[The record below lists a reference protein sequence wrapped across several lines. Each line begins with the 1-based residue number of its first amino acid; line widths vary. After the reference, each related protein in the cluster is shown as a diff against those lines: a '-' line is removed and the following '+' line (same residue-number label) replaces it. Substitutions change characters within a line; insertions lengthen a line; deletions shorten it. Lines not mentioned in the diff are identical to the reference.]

1 MTENL
6 SVKNQSLQEWLGYL
20 EGIDPNR
27 IELGLNRVKAVAAKL
42 NLLKIAAYTIEVAG
56 TNGKGSTAALIAGAL
71 NKSGIK
77 TGLYTSPHLHVF
89 TERVNIGG
97 KNVDEGLLCKAFY
110 AVYEAAEQCGVSLT
124 YFEYTTLAAFYCFK
138 AANVQAA
145 VLEIGLGGRL
155 DAVNVV
161 DADIAVITSI
171 GFDHTALLGNTL
183 AKIAYEKAGII
194 KKGAAACVVGKVD
207 FEALNVIEAKAKAE
221 NVPLFCEDRDFNADF
236 SDDGFWYKQG
246 NRSDFYPLPKIPYIC
261 AASSITV
268 LNLLKDLG
276 ADIPVSAVNSA
287 LKTVSLPGRMQ
298 KICSFPT
305 IYFDVAHNPPA
316 ALHLKQSL
324 SNLPQTKG
332 IKRAVVGML
341 KDKDIESVLHIL
353 KDSFDMW
360 YVASLSG
367 ARGQSKERLKDALE
381 QELGKNAVF
390 CNKIKDYS
398 CVKDALHAAVDEAHA
413 EDTIIVFGSFV
424 TVGEAGD
431 CVDTIVKREE

>member
-6 SVKNQSLQEWLGYL
+6 SVKNRSLQEWLGYL

-27 IELGLNRVKAVAAKL
+27 IELGLNRVKVVAAKL

-97 KNVDEGLLCKAFY
+97 KNVDEALLCKAFY

-138 AANVQAA
+138 AENVQAV

-268 LNLLKDLG
+268 LNLLKNLG
-276 ADIPVSAVNSA
+276 ADITVSAVNSA

-298 KICSFPT
+298 KICSFPA

-360 YVASLSG
+360 YVASLPG

>member
-6 SVKNQSLQEWLGYL
+6 SVKNRSLQEWLGYL

-27 IELGLNRVKAVAAKL
+27 IELGLNRVKVVAAKL

-97 KNVDEGLLCKAFY
+97 KNVDEALLCKAFY

-138 AANVQAA
+138 AENVQAV

-268 LNLLKDLG
+268 LNLLKNLG
-276 ADIPVSAVNSA
+276 ADITVSAVNSA

-360 YVASLSG
+360 YVASLPG
-367 ARGQSKERLKDALE
+367 ARGQSKERLRDALE

>member
-6 SVKNQSLQEWLGYL
+6 SVKNRSLQEWLGYL

-27 IELGLNRVKAVAAKL
+27 IELGLNRVKVVAAKL

-97 KNVDEGLLCKAFY
+97 KNVDEALLCKAFY

-138 AANVQAA
+138 AENVQAV

-268 LNLLKDLG
+268 LNLLKNLG
-276 ADIPVSAVNSA
+276 ADITVSAVNSA

-360 YVASLSG
+360 YVASLPG

>member
-6 SVKNQSLQEWLGYL
+6 SVKNRSLQEWLGYL

-27 IELGLNRVKAVAAKL
+27 IELGLNRVKVVAAKL

-97 KNVDEGLLCKAFY
+97 KNVDEALLCKAFY

-138 AANVQAA
+138 AENVQAV

-268 LNLLKDLG
+268 LNLLKNLG
-276 ADIPVSAVNSA
+276 ADITVSAVNSA

-360 YVASLSG
+360 YVASLPG
-367 ARGQSKERLKDALE
+367 VRGQSKERLRDALV
-381 QELGKNAVF
+381 QELGENAVS
-390 CNKIKDYS
+390 CNKIKDYI
-398 CVKDALHAAVDEAHA
+398 CVKDALHAAVDEASA
-413 EDTIIVFGSFV
+413 ADTIIVFGSFV
-424 TVGEAGD
+424 TVAEAGD
-431 CVDTIVKREE
+431 CVDAIVK

>member
-6 SVKNQSLQEWLGYL
+6 SVKNRSLQEWLGYL

-27 IELGLNRVKAVAAKL
+27 IELGLNRVKVVAAKL

-97 KNVDEGLLCKAFY
+97 KNVDEALLCKAFY

-138 AANVQAA
+138 AENVQAV

-194 KKGAAACVVGKVD
+194 KKGAAACVVGKID

-268 LNLLKDLG
+268 LNLLKNLG
-276 ADIPVSAVNSA
+276 ADITVSAVNSA

-360 YVASLSG
+360 YVASLPG

>member
-1 MTENL
+1 MTSNL
-6 SVKNQSLQEWLGYL
+6 SIKNRSLQEWLYYL

-27 IELGLNRVKAVAAKL
+27 IELGLSRVKAVAAKL

-71 NKSGIK
+71 NNSGIK

-97 KNVDEGLLCKAFY
+97 KNVDEALLCRAFY
-110 AVYEAAEQCGVSLT
+110 AVYEAACQCEVKLT

-138 AANVQAA
+138 AENVQAA

-183 AKIAYEKAGII
+183 SKIAYEKAGII
-194 KKGAAACVVGKVD
+194 KNGAAACVVGKVD
-207 FEALNVIEAKAKAE
+207 DEALEVIEAKAKAE
-221 NVPLFCEDRDFNADF
+221 NVPLFCEDRDFTVDF
-236 SDDGFWYKQG
+236 SDDGFCYRQE
-246 NRSDFYPLPKIPYIC
+246 SLTEFYPLPKIPYIC
-261 AASSITV
+261 AASAVTV
-268 LNLLKDLG
+268 LNLLKNLG
-276 ADIPVSAVNSA
+276 SKVTSKAVNDA

-298 KICSFPT
+298 KICTSPA

-324 SNLPQTKG
+324 SSLPQNKG

-360 YVASLSG
+360 YVASLPG
-367 ARGQSKERLKDALE
+367 VRGQSKERLRNALE
-381 QELGKNAVF
+381 QELGKDTVS

-398 CVKDALHAAVDEAHA
+398 CVKDALHAAVDEACA

-431 CVDTIVKREE
+431 CVDTIIKG

>member
-6 SVKNQSLQEWLGYL
+6 SVKNRSLQEWLGYL

-27 IELGLNRVKAVAAKL
+27 IELGLNRVKVVAAKL

-97 KNVDEGLLCKAFY
+97 KNVDEALLCKAFY

-138 AANVQAA
+138 AENVQAV

-261 AASSITV
+261 AATAITV
-268 LNLLKDLG
+268 LNLLKNLG
-276 ADIPVSAVNSA
+276 ADITVSAVNSA

-360 YVASLSG
+360 YVASLPG

>member
-6 SVKNQSLQEWLGYL
+6 SVKNRSLQEWLGYL

-27 IELGLNRVKAVAAKL
+27 IELGLNRVKVVAAKL

-97 KNVDEGLLCKAFY
+97 KNVDEALLCKAFY

-138 AANVQAA
+138 AENVQAV

-268 LNLLKDLG
+268 LNLLKNLG
-276 ADIPVSAVNSA
+276 ADITVSAVNSA

-298 KICSFPT
+298 KICSFPA

-324 SNLPQTKG
+324 STLPQPTG
-332 IKRAVVGML
+332 INRAVVGML

-360 YVASLSG
+360 YVASLPG

>member
-6 SVKNQSLQEWLGYL
+6 SVKNRSLQEWLFYL

-27 IELGLNRVKAVAAKL
+27 IELGLSRVKAVAAKL

-97 KNVDEGLLCKAFY
+97 KNVDESLLCRAFY
-110 AVYEAAEQCGVSLT
+110 AVYEAAGQCGVNLT

-138 AANVQAA
+138 AENVQAA

-155 DAVNVV
+155 DAVNVI

-171 GFDHTALLGNTL
+171 GLDHTAILGNTL

-194 KKGAAACVVGKVD
+194 KRGAVACVVGKVD
-207 FEALNVIEAKAKAE
+207 SQALEVIEAKAKAE
-221 NVPLFCEDRDFNADF
+221 NVSLFCEDRDFKADF
-236 SDDGFWYKQG
+236 FDDGFCYRQG
-246 NRSDFYPLPKIPYIC
+246 SMTYFYPLPEIPYIC
-261 AASSITV
+261 AATAITV
-268 LNLLKDLG
+268 LNLLKNLG
-276 ADIPVSAVNSA
+276 AAITGSAVNAA

-298 KICSFPT
+298 KICSFPAV
-305 IYFDVAHNPPA
+305 YFDVAHNPPA

-324 SNLPQTKG
+324 GRLPQTQG

-360 YVASLSG
+360 YVASLPG
-367 ARGQSKERLKDALE
+367 VRGQSKERLRDALA
-381 QELGKNAVF
+381 QELGENAVS
-390 CNKIKDYS
+390 CNKIKDYT
-398 CVKDALHAAVDEAHA
+398 CVKDALHAAVDEASA
-413 EDTIIVFGSFV
+413 ADTIIVFGSFV
-424 TVGEAGD
+424 TVAEAGD
-431 CVDTIVKREE
+431 CVDAIVK

>member
-6 SVKNQSLQEWLGYL
+6 SVKNRSLQEWLGYL

-27 IELGLNRVKAVAAKL
+27 IELGLNRVKVVAAKL

-97 KNVDEGLLCKAFY
+97 KNVDEALLCKAFY

-138 AANVQAA
+138 AENVQAV

-221 NVPLFCEDRDFNADF
+221 NVPLFCEDRDFNAEF

-268 LNLLKDLG
+268 LNLLKNLG
-276 ADIPVSAVNSA
+276 ADITVSAVNSA

-360 YVASLSG
+360 YVASLPG

>member
-6 SVKNQSLQEWLGYL
+6 SVKNRSLQEWLGYL

-27 IELGLNRVKAVAAKL
+27 IELGLNRVKVVAAKL

-97 KNVDEGLLCKAFY
+97 KNVDEALLCKAFY

-138 AANVQAA
+138 AENVQAV

-236 SDDGFWYKQG
+236 SDYGFWYKQG

-268 LNLLKDLG
+268 LNLLKNLG
-276 ADIPVSAVNSA
+276 ADITVSAVNSA

-360 YVASLSG
+360 YVASLPG